1 MHLLAALPCSCIGH
15 IRVYQYSSAWRRRA
29 WARASSSSTENVL
42 SEFTIICI
50 ADVVDE
56 LLLLDPKSLG
66 GLPVLA
72 LVLGMAGGV
81 QRCQTAVPPPKPS
94 VRMQSTMMT
103 MRAQAPLALSA
114 RPARSTQRVARPMSI
129 STQLGQ
135 MAQVSG
141 TPLQTITAAR
151 MPTGIRRRHR
161 LLVEAAKKSV
171 GDLQKSDLEGKNVL
185 VRLYMPFN
193 AFNLVTGFPIVLF
206 VTACSYCAVYT
217 FAFSSYHAPYLVQLE
232 YSGIFSASA

>member
-1 MHLLAALPCSCIGH
+1 MSDVNG
-15 IRVYQYSSAWRRRA
+15 
-29 WARASSSSTENVL
+29 
-42 SEFTIICI
+42 ICI
-50 ADVVDE
+50 EDVFDE

-66 GLPVLA
+66 GLPALA

-81 QRCQTAVPPPKPS
+81 QRCQTAVPPPKSS
-94 VRMQSTMMT
+94 VRMQSTMIT
-103 MRAQAPLALSA
+103 MRAQAPLAVSA
-114 RPARSTQRVARPMSI
+114 RPARSTQRVARPTSI

-135 MAQVSG
+135 MARVSG

-185 VRLYMPFN
+185 VRLYRPLDTLE
-193 AFNLVTGFPIVLF
+193 LVTGFFVVLYE
-206 VTACSYCAVYT
+206 TARLYCASYT
-217 FAFSSYHAPYLVQLE
+217 CAFSSYHAPYLLLLE
-232 YSGIFSASA
+232 HSGIFSASAWAAHRDCELCECSRRPYDCLGFQ